1 MADFEHLN
9 DLPAEVKVLLVQ
21 AQTQL
26 EQTRSEMKAK
36 GLSVDLTGRLQ
47 LRDDCR
53 TLEQYIKKI
62 VKGKY
67 KEKDV
72 EALKLAMI
80 RLNTVA
86 EGILLR

>member
-1 MADFEHLN
+1 MADFENLN
-9 DLPAEVKVLLVQ
+9 QLPAEVKILLVQ

-26 EQTRSEMKAK
+26 DQTRKEMKER

-53 TLEQYIKKI
+53 ALEQSIKKI
-62 VKGKY
+62 AKGKY

-86 EGILLR
+86 EGVLR

>member
-1 MADFEHLN
+1 MADFENLN
-9 DLPAEVKVLLVQ
+9 QLPAEVKILLVQ

-26 EQTRSEMKAK
+26 DQTRKEMKER

-53 TLEQYIKKI
+53 ALEQSIKKI
-62 VKGKY
+62 AKGKY
-67 KEKDV
+67 KEKDM

-86 EGILLR
+86 EGVLR